1 MVKLLLLLQVK
12 NIILSLSKSQR
23 RNKIKLSIRK
33 KINGSD
39 VRPRV
44 SLYKSNKSIY
54 SQIIDDIKGN
64 TLVSCSSNEI
74 KKKGINIPVS
84 KEVGLALA
92 KKALSAGIKNVVFDR
107 SGYKY
112 HGKVKSFAEGARE
125 GGLNF

>member
-1 MVKLLLLLQVK
+1 M
-12 NIILSLSKSQR
+12 SLSISLR
-23 RNKIKLSIRK
+23 RNKIKLSISK

>member
-1 MVKLLLLLQVK
+1 M
-12 NIILSLSKSQR
+12 SLSKSQR

-64 TLVSCSSNEI
+64 TLVSCSSKEI
-74 KKKGINIPVS
+74 KGAIDDMLD
-84 KEVGLALA
+84 ED
-92 KKALSAGIKNVVFDR
+92 VF
-107 SGYKY
+107 
-112 HGKVKSFAEGARE
+112 
-125 GGLNF
+125 

>member
-1 MVKLLLLLQVK
+1 MNSNK
-12 NIILSLSKSQR
+12 NQR
-23 RNKIKLSIRK
+23 RNKIKYCIRK

-39 VRPRV
+39 NRPRV

-64 TLVSCSSNEI
+64 TIVSCSSNEI
-74 KKKGINIPVS
+74 KKKGVNIPIS

-112 HGKVKSFAEGARE
+112 HGKIKSFAEGARE

>member
-1 MVKLLLLLQVK
+1 M
-12 NIILSLSKSQR
+12 SLSKSQR

-74 KKKGINIPVS
+74 KKKGTNIPVS

>member
-1 MVKLLLLLQVK
+1 M
-12 NIILSLSKSQR
+12 SLSKSQR

-84 KEVGLALA
+84 NEVWLALA

>member
-1 MVKLLLLLQVK
+1 M
-12 NIILSLSKSQR
+12 SLSKSQR

-125 GGLNF
+125 GEIGRASCRERV

>member
-1 MVKLLLLLQVK
+1 MGLNK
-12 NIILSLSKSQR
+12 NQR
-23 RNKIKLSIRK
+23 RNKIKFSIRK

-39 VRPRV
+39 IRPRV

-54 SQIIDDIKGN
+54 SQIIDDKKGN
-64 TLVSCSSNEI
+64 TLISCSSNEI
-74 KKKGINIPVS
+74 KKKGINISIS

-92 KKALSAGIKNVVFDR
+92 KKAISVGIKNVIFDR

-125 GGLNF
+125 GGLKF

>member
-1 MVKLLLLLQVK
+1 M
-12 NIILSLSKSQR
+12 SLSKSQR
-23 RNKIKLSIRK
+23 RNKIKLGIRK

-84 KEVGLALA
+84 KEVGLLWL
-92 KKALSAGIKNVVFDR
+92 KRLYQLV
-107 SGYKY
+107 
-112 HGKVKSFAEGARE
+112 
-125 GGLNF
+125 